1 MKKEKRIFIQCIVTI
16 ITLQLTIG
24 SNFFFLDKRQ
34 KYTHSIFRKNQIS
47 SQKRK
52 KSTSRIDSVNCLP
65 SEKIQF
71 LENVSDIFNFFFLS
85 KRKLTDGQLSV
96 YIHVRGLSD
105 GDWQMDKNALG
116 QIPKDNCFSITMPE
130 CRYNTVTIF
139 HLIQYSRH
147 RRLSGC
153 QHCSGKATEVS
164 VSKAIYN
171 LRGHLVVLLF
181 DP

>member
-1 MKKEKRIFIQCIVTI
+1 MHCYYYNTTIDNWFQFFFFWIRDRNILTQSSVKIKFPLKKEKNPLQELIPWIVC
-16 ITLQLTIG
+16 LQKK
-24 SNFFFLDKRQ
+24 SNSWKTFQTFSIFFL
-34 KYTHSIFRKNQIS
+34 
-47 SQKRK
+47 
-52 KSTSRIDSVNCLP
+52 
-65 SEKIQF
+65 
-71 LENVSDIFNFFFLS
+71 LS

-96 YIHVRGLSD
+96 NIHVRGLSD